1 MCFPLAKVKLINVA
15 GTRESFVLDLLPMNT
30 TELETGIMANS
41 PVVVPLYLSV
51 LDDAVPGSSLASFDR
66 TRTNWLSVFRQCS
79 QFTLRSLSFLSYSGG
94 RLDHGPEVDLEL
106 DTHQSVLAIMASGLP
121 LPKSPSVQLEEV
133 ALGESGSARQQEREE
148 RGWWS
153 LRFQQVL
160 REMQRHDTLPVV
172 IAERRPNE
180 TA

>member
-1 MCFPLAKVKLINVA
+1 LDDIGISRVLSVTVCPVVSSD
-15 GTRESFVLDLLPMNT
+15 TRESFILDLLPMDV
-30 TELETGIMANS
+30 TELETGALADC
-41 PVVVPLYLSV
+41 PTVVQLSLSIPGDAA
-51 LDDAVPGSSLASFDR
+51 LDATLPSFDKIR
-66 TRTNWLSVFRQCS
+66 SNWLSVFRQCS
-79 QFTLRSLSFLSYSGG
+79 QFTLRSLSFLSHSGG
-94 RLDHGPEVDLEL
+94 RLNHGPEVDLEH

-133 ALGESGSARQQEREE
+133 ALGESGSTREQEREE

-160 REMQRHDTLPVV
+160 REMQRCDALPVF
-172 IAERRPNE
+172 